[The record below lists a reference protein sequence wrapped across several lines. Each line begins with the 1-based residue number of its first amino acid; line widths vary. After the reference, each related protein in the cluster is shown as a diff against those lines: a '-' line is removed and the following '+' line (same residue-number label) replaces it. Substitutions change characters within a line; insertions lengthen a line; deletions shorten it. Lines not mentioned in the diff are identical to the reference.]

1 MRAQEMPQLSA
12 ALAVIRVTTLVPNS
26 QDAKPGIVLP
36 VDDGVREVGQWM
48 DSAAI
53 CRRRSN
59 VWMLLKQLR
68 DAFELSEESPGKSD
82 SCFALIKP
90 NSLSKVFRGEPVNGP
105 IH

>member
-1 MRAQEMPQLSA
+1 MPQLSA
-12 ALAVIRVTTLVPNS
+12 ALAVIRVTTLVPNN
-26 QDAKPGIVLP
+26 QNAKPGIVLP

-59 VWMLLKQLR
+59 VWMLLKQPR
-68 DAFELSEESPGKSD
+68 DAFELSKESPGKPD
-82 SCFALIKP
+82 ARFVLVEP
-90 NSLSKVFRGEPVNGP
+90 NCLCEVFRCEPVNGP

>member
-1 MRAQEMPQLSA
+1 
-12 ALAVIRVTTLVPNS
+12 
-26 QDAKPGIVLP
+26 
-36 VDDGVREVGQWM
+36 M

-59 VWMLLKQLR
+59 VWMLLKQPR

-82 SCFALIKP
+82 ARFALVEP
-90 NSLSKVFRGEPVNGP
+90 NCISKAFRGEPVNGP